1 MPTDRILTASRRFR
15 GIADMAEAAACRAR
29 SRLTPGNPQDG
40 AVKKRLHRSR
50 LSAIIPIIT
59 ASLKTGARRLNRLDA
74 VDDAVGIR
82 CCSGAF
88 NSAEPN
94 SNTCH

>member
-1 MPTDRILTASRRFR
+1 MAHADRPHFDGRVAFGALRTWL
-15 GIADMAEAAACRAR
+15 EAAACRAR

-50 LSAIIPIIT
+50 LSAIIPILT
-59 ASLKTGARRLNRLDA
+59 ASLKTRARRLNRSDA

-88 NSAEPN
+88 NSAEPI
-94 SNTCH
+94 